1 MRTLYLILL
10 VLFATVVS
18 VFAFQN
24 RDPVVIK
31 YLDRSASLPMPLL
44 IGGVYVLGMFT
55 GWSVVG
61 FLRKSFQR
69 ATERAD
75 RADVRA

>member
-10 VLFATVVS
+10 LLFATVVV
-18 VFAFQN
+18 VFAVQN

-44 IGGVYVLGMFT
+44 VAGVYVLGMFT

-69 ATERAD
+69 ATERLE
-75 RADVRA
+75 RTDVRG